1 MNEYLIY
8 KYLEFLIFFIYFI
21 MIFLSI
27 QIWLIWQNIDKNE
40 LRSRVFITDP
50 FIRNNSIIVFLVSVF
65 FIMHEFFEETKLRN
79 SYLVFEFS
87 ELMGFILILY
97 FTYMW
102 YSILKT
108 CAIKQPINEILL
120 NARMNHQNSG
130 ENISFWTN
138 NNKLKFILVFGSFF
152 TTLGIALFVPLSSII
167 FAFIIGVLF
176 VPPAIA
182 LVSTLIGASLVSK
195 ELNLT

>member
-1 MNEYLIY
+1 MNEYIIY
-8 KYLEFLIFFIYFI
+8 KYLEFLIFAIYFI

-50 FIRNNSIIVFLVSVF
+50 FIKNNIIVVFLMSFF
-65 FIMHEFFEETKLRN
+65 FIMHEFFEETKLSN

-97 FTYMW
+97 ITYMW

-108 CAIKQPINEILL
+108 CVIKQPINEILL
-120 NARMNHQNSG
+120 NARLNHQKL
-130 ENISFWTN
+130 EATFWTN
-138 NNKLKFILVFGSFF
+138 DNKSKFILVFGLFF
-152 TTLGIALFVPLSSII
+152 TTLGIALFVPVSSII
-167 FAFIIGVLF
+167 FSLIIGILF
-176 VPPAIA
+176 VPPAVV
-182 LVSTLIGASLVSK
+182 LVSTLIGASLVSR
-195 ELNLT
+195 ELNPT

>member
-1 MNEYLIY
+1 MNEILIY
-8 KYLEFLIFFIYFI
+8 KYLEFLIFAIYFI

-40 LRSRVFITDP
+40 FRSRVFITDP
-50 FIRNNSIIVFLVSVF
+50 FIKNNIIVVFLMSFF
-65 FIMHEFFEETKLRN
+65 FIMHEFFEETKLSN

-97 FTYMW
+97 ITYMW

-108 CAIKQPINEILL
+108 CVIKQPINEILL
-120 NARMNHQNSG
+120 NARMNHQKL
-130 ENISFWTN
+130 EETFWTN
-138 NNKLKFILVFGSFF
+138 DNKSKFILIFGFFF
-152 TTLGIALFVPLSSII
+152 TTLGIALFVPISSII
-167 FAFIIGVLF
+167 FSLIIGVLF
-176 VPPAIA
+176 VPPAVV
-182 LVSTLIGASLVSK
+182 LVSTLIGASLVSR

>member
-1 MNEYLIY
+1 MNEYIIY
-8 KYLEFLIFFIYFI
+8 KYLEFLIFAIYFI

-50 FIRNNSIIVFLVSVF
+50 FIRNNFIILFLVSIF
-65 FIMHEFFEETKLRN
+65 FFMHEFLEETELRN
-79 SYLVFEFS
+79 SYLYFELS

-97 FTYMW
+97 ITYMW
-102 YSILKT
+102 YSTLKT

-120 NARMNHQNSG
+120 NARMNHQKL
-130 ENISFWTN
+130 ERNISFWTN
-138 NNKLKFILVFGSFF
+138 DKKSKFRLVFGSFF
-152 TTLGIALFVPLSSII
+152 ITLGIALFVPVSTII
-167 FAFIIGVLF
+167 FAFIIGILF

-182 LVSTLIGASLVSK
+182 LVSTLIGASMVSR